1 MAVHTKDLKKSL
13 KDIPKIEINMAA
25 NRDYSCDELQ
35 F

>member
-1 MAVHTKDLKKSL
+1 MPFGNYISIYI
-13 KDIPKIEINMAA
+13 KDIPKNEINMAA